1 MFFLKKYIYKVLNI
15 IFLFVFALLV
25 TKSALAGIYKAGTN
39 GDYAT
44 IQLAID
50 AAIASPGPNEVRV
63 RPGTYYESIFIQSLS
78 GDIGTL
84 NITGGW
90 DSTFS
95 TRDLDYTL
103 TTISGSAL
111 YRVFHIK
118 VESAGSLDL
127 TIDGFTLRDGRHS
140 SYGSG
145 INISV
150 TGTGA
155 TQITINN
162 NRTLSNLVFGPHSSQ
177 GGGIYAYINSSGV
190 AGLDITNNLIK
201 ENSITSTGSNC
212 GGAGISLQ
220 LYEGAVFNIT
230 GNVIEDNTSMTNTSA
245 EGAGM
250 QIHKYGS
257 GTCDIS
263 NNIIRN
269 NIDWGAGNRYGIGGN
284 FVINDSGTI
293 TMDRNQWLNNVN
305 SGGNACGDLR
315 IMARDTSTIIIR
327 DSLIA
332 GAAHHGLEYGGQVN
346 SVISMTNL
354 TITDNNG
361 FGLIGSSA
369 GTVSLYNTIIYGN
382 GDSYST
388 SLPGDTGNNLI
399 GSDPGFV
406 DQAGQD
412 YRLGPGSAAINA
424 GTNSPT
430 GGLGSLDLDGNT
442 RISQST
448 VDIGAYE
455 FNPGLKP
462 FFWPM
467 FLPAITRP

>member
-25 TKSALAGIYKAGTN
+25 TESALAGVYTVGAN

-50 AAIASPGPNEVRV
+50 DAIDAAIASPGSNEVRV
-63 RPGTYYESIFIQSLS
+63 EAGTTYYESILIESLS
-78 GDIGTL
+78 ADIGTL

-90 DSTFS
+90 DSAFS

-103 TTISGSAL
+103 TTISGSDF

-118 VESAGSLDL
+118 VEIAGSLNL
-127 TIDGFTLRDGRHS
+127 TLDGFTLRDGKHS

-145 INISV
+145 IIIDV
-150 TGTGA
+150 QGA

-162 NRTLSNLVFGPHSSQ
+162 NRILSNVVFGPNSSQ

-212 GGAGISLQ
+212 DGAGISLQ
-220 LYEGAVFNIT
+220 LHEGAVFNIT
-230 GNVIEDNTSMTNTSA
+230 GNVIEDNTLTTNSYA
-245 EGAGM
+245 EGTGM
-250 QIHKYGS
+250 QIHKSGS

-263 NNIIRN
+263 NNIVRN
-269 NIDWGAGNRYGIGGN
+269 NTAYGTGVRSGIGGRLC
-284 FVINDSGTI
+284 ITDSSTI
-293 TMDRNQWLNNVN
+293 TLGRNQWLNNVN
-305 SGGNACGDLR
+305 YDNAGNACGDLF
-315 IMARDTSTIIIR
+315 IDARDTSTVNIK

-332 GAAHHGLEYGGQVN
+332 GAVNHGLDYDGQTN

-361 FGLIGSSA
+361 FGLTGSSA

-382 GDSYST
+382 GDSYSI

-412 YRLGPGSAAINA
+412 YRLSPGSAAINA
-424 GTNSPT
+424 GYNSPT
-430 GGLGSLDLDGNT
+430 GGLGALDLDGNI

-455 FNPGLKP
+455 FMPTCNPGVML
-462 FFWPM
+462 
-467 FLPAITRP
+467 LLLN